1 MVEGGWRARMIYLS
15 ELRRR
20 PVAVEVVEHMGTYT
34 VRVRVVRTGEL
45 KEVPKIALYD
55 RSGTFELV
63 RAFGRAPYSEGYRES
78 IERYFQTYC
87 RGSIMYADSPLE

>member
-1 MVEGGWRARMIYLS
+1 MIYLR
-15 ELRRR
+15 ELRER
-20 PVAVEVVEHMGTYT
+20 PVAVEVVEHTSTYT

-55 RSGTFELV
+55 RTGSHELV
-63 RAFGRAPYSEGYRES
+63 TAFGRAPSSEEYRES

-87 RGSIMYADSPLE
+87 RGSIMYSDSPLE